1 MSFFSFICTKPLLV
15 TLPSHVVLL
24 LMLVVASSLSVR
36 AEESRAASQPQST
49 QNLAPLRN
57 LGQELNSDLVRKLT
71 RVPKS
76 EVSLMAF
83 ECGTVLVNNLGLFN
97 PAMAGQSKTMY
108 SPCFYIQHPT
118 EGGLIWDAG
127 LTDDLAGLPAQK
139 VLEGALEISV
149 EKPLSEQLSA
159 AGIEPDS
166 VDKMAISHL
175 HFDHTGNMKY
185 FTGAKW
191 LIQKQELE
199 LAFSDQ
205 ASTAGFA
212 PGDYKD
218 IKKWPS

>member
-83 ECGTVLVNNLGLFN
+83 ECGTVLVNNLGLF
-97 PAMAGQSKTMY
+97 T
-108 SPCFYIQHPT
+108 IQ
-118 EGGLIWDAG
+118 
-127 LTDDLAGLPAQK
+127 
-139 VLEGALEISV
+139 
-149 EKPLSEQLSA
+149 
-159 AGIEPDS
+159 
-166 VDKMAISHL
+166 
-175 HFDHTGNMKY
+175 
-185 FTGAKW
+185 
-191 LIQKQELE
+191 
-199 LAFSDQ
+199 
-205 ASTAGFA
+205 
-212 PGDYKD
+212 DYV
-218 IKKWPS
+218 